1 MNGIHSNST
10 EILDQSQTGTYKW
23 SINRDYNF
31 SPTGDIFGYSTVNVP
46 KTETKEEYLLLIGG
60 CYSLIEMKTNP
71 NAYSKKVHKYNGS
84 WSFFGNLRKTRAF
97 HSSLFLDGR
106 ILIIGGGVNWDNRWQ
121 KTEIWDTKNSEVS
134 FPIGFD

>member
-1 MNGIHSNST
+1 M
-10 EILDQSQTGTYKW
+10 
-23 SINRDYNF
+23 
-31 SPTGDIFGYSTVNVP
+31 VNVP

-71 NAYSKKVHKYNGS
+71 NAYSTKVHKYTGS

-106 ILIIGGGVNWDNRWQ
+106 VFIIGGGVNWGNRWQ
-121 KTEIWDTKNSEVS
+121 KTEIWDMKNSKVGCQ
-134 FPIGFD
+134 IRVY